1 MVQPNATRTWYHMS
15 TEICNLNVD
24 KILTSCW
31 QGVQMVDIEGVG
43 KISRGL
49 REYFYAASAVSTIL
63 YGVRCNQSFCSVS
76 DIVCTMSIVP
86 VKKVQITPIILHRV
100 TYHLLTPA
108 RTIRLLFPLIPPS
121 HLRTEIS
128 TVPIIQ
134 IIGWRPMG
142 AKDVKKKATHPSPI
156 KHLERTKF

>member
-1 MVQPNATRTWYHMS
+1 
-15 TEICNLNVD
+15 
-24 KILTSCW
+24 
-31 QGVQMVDIEGVG
+31 MVDIEGVG

-142 AKDVKKKATHPSPI
+142 AKDVKKSTTSIPDQPS
-156 KHLERTKF
+156 